1 MNEDIVNQIKNYLI
15 LCKKCNKYVINCNGT
30 YCRECKRYF
39 CQECVKYLK
48 RYDARDEVISF
59 YCRLCVKY

>member
-15 LCKKCNKYVINCNGT
+15 LCKNCNKCMIHCNGT

-48 RYDARDEVISF
+48 RGGSIDEAISL
-59 YCRLCVKY
+59 YCQLCMNY

>member
-1 MNEDIVNQIKNYLI
+1 MNEDVINHIMRYLI
-15 LCKKCNKYVINCNGT
+15 LCKNCNKYVIHCNGT

-48 RYDARDEVISF
+48 RGGSIDESISL
-59 YCRLCVKY
+59 YCKLCVNY